1 MTQTYNIYT
10 HALTFKKNSYEAQ
23 IKGKTFDKVVIY
35 RQSKKEKKKKVVNR
49 QVCNYSPRINIVFMF
64 YFIREAISIYM
75 W

>member
-35 RQSKKEKKKKVVNR
+35 RQSKKEKKKKRLLIGKCVITPLVL
-49 QVCNYSPRINIVFMF
+49 I
-64 YFIREAISIYM
+64 
-75 W
+75 